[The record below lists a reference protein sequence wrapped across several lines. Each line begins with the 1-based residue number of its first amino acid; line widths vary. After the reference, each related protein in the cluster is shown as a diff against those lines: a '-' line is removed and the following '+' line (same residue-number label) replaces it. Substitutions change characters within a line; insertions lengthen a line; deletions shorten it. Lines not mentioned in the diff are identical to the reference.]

1 MPEDLG
7 QDFLNGYFA
16 MNAKRQNQ
24 QNFQQELQMR
34 KDQFAQ
40 TMQLNQ
46 QKFGLEQQQ
55 QQHENDYRDQTLKL
69 LQGTQQREQEK
80 DSLAGQLQVLGLRHS
95 GAITDA
101 APASLNLPEGMPG
114 PQTTD
119 KLVAPGSMNL
129 GGQYVRAITPEETA
143 EFQGKLQNAAQQAAD
158 NQKRQ
163 ELQDNLDWMN
173 KTFPGQLS
181 KDTQAM
187 LSMHVLTG
195 RPIQEPKNENYEEA
209 ASKAVDNWLPH
220 PTDPNLT
227 RVKDFRIKLYNE
239 ALKTKEAV
247 ANTRLGNAQQTD
259 NKLNND
265 TAEFEARLQNN
276 LGDKPSADP
285 VIRKNTALKTFN
297 ELNTE
302 RARSSKPPLDRK
314 VLERSTSELGGSAG
328 RSGAPLPTDANGNLV
343 LPTH

>member
-1 MPEDLG
+1 MI
-7 QDFLNGYFA
+7 LN
-16 MNAKRQNQ
+16 K
-24 QNFQQELQMR
+24 
-34 KDQFAQ
+34 
-40 TMQLNQ
+40 
-46 QKFGLEQQQ
+46 
-55 QQHENDYRDQTLKL
+55 
-69 LQGTQQREQEK
+69 
-80 DSLAGQLQVLGLRHS
+80 
-95 GAITDA
+95 
-101 APASLNLPEGMPG
+101 
-114 PQTTD
+114 
-119 KLVAPGSMNL
+119 
-129 GGQYVRAITPEETA
+129 
-143 EFQGKLQNAAQQAAD
+143 
-158 NQKRQ
+158 
-163 ELQDNLDWMN
+163 
-173 KTFPGQLS
+173 
-181 KDTQAM
+181 
-187 LSMHVLTG
+187 
-195 RPIQEPKNENYEEA
+195 PKNENYEEA

-247 ANTRLGNAQQTD
+247 ANARIGNAQQTD